1 VGRTDDMLKIRGVNV
16 FPSQIESLIYEVE
29 GGGPPYQILIDRKAA
44 MDQVTVLVEAAETA
58 ESSFDQE
65 RRKSGVAETIRK
77 RLAHELGIT
86 VDVKL
91 VGKNSIDRSEGKA
104 RRVIDNRKL

>member
-1 VGRTDDMLKIRGVNV
+1 MVGRTDDMLKIRGVNV

-44 MDQVTVLVEAAETA
+44 MDEVTVLVEAAEA
-58 ESSFDQE
+58 SFDQE
-65 RRKSGVAETIRK
+65 RRKGGVAETIRK